1 MPDTR
6 LDDLRERHRYVEGH
20 NADGD
25 ERSGCICGELW
36 QCDAADA
43 LAHLD
48 ALTAAA
54 REFFGGGRWQYHD
67 EYAHVLLV
75 DLDRLHDAL
84 LPDEEPH
91 DA

>member
-1 MPDTR
+1 MPDT
-6 LDDLRERHRYVEGH
+6 LSRERDVVAEWDAGRDVGVATAIE
-20 NADGD
+20 AL
-25 ERSGCICGELW
+25 RSS
-36 QCDAADA
+36 